1 MGRALRILI
10 QLLAGLGAALVIV
23 LAVLAWRLS
32 EGPVSFA
39 FLTPS
44 IERAL
49 EGEQGRFRIRLD
61 DTILAWAGWER
72 TLDIRVLNV
81 RAIGPDLAAIAS
93 VPEMSLSFSVQALMG
108 GRLAPKSIELFRP
121 TLKLIRH
128 EDGSVGVGGDGDL
141 FQRMLDNLSAS
152 PEASE
157 ALSYLTRLS
166 IIDGDLSVDDRRL
179 AMTWRAPNARVDL
192 ERADS
197 GIDGEASLEILVG
210 GERARVVAFGGYRPA
225 TRRLNLGVTFGDMS
239 PAVFSGLSPALKAL
253 GVLDL
258 PLRGTM
264 SVSMTLGG
272 AVDVAGFDLTG
283 GSGRLVLPSPLEQNL
298 PIEGIRLRGS
308 YEGASD
314 SLEVDHLLL
323 DLGPGGAL
331 YLPAPSDH
339 RMPLRTLTA
348 QGRYGLGSGRLEVTA
363 LEADLGGPSVSVTAA
378 IEGIGGAMTLDAQG
392 TLKDLAVDDFK
403 RYWPK
408 AWGEDA
414 WTWCVSHL
422 SAGRASETRVR
433 VRLGLDGEGGVR
445 VETIKGEIDMDGITV
460 DYLPPMP
467 KVARVSG
474 QATFDKTRFDIFI
487 LSGETFGLRVREGS
501 IFFTGLD
508 QVDQFADIQ
517 LLIDGPVR
525 DALKLIDHEPL
536 GFSTVLGVDP
546 AKTSGR
552 SLTRLKLGFIVEHAL
567 TRDRVQVSATSEMTE
582 VAITDA
588 LLGQSVSEGSLALSV
603 DKTGMDVSGGIM
615 LGTIPATLEWRR
627 NFLDE
632 APFRGRYELSAR
644 IDGIQDLADVGI
656 DLGLNSG
663 DFIRGAMDAR
673 VLLTV
678 DDGDAGILNASLDLA
693 RAELDIPALTWS
705 KKAGTAATARV
716 EVKLRGDRVE
726 EITRFD
732 LVTDDFLIQG
742 SARYAPDGLERIDLD
757 RIVHGRT
764 DMRGVLIPRQDGGW
778 TASFHGASF
787 DLEPL
792 FEDFFGDS
800 GQGTGKEENPLRY
813 SLSVELNKV
822 WLGPDRFIDGVA
834 GTLTRTGD
842 HWRAM
847 AVEGRAGKDKKFT
860 VRIGPGTGGNRRLT
874 IRAEDAGS
882 LLKTLGFYDNM
893 IGGAL
898 EVTGD
903 FDDAAPGKPLGGRL
917 VIKGYR
923 VVKAPVL
930 IQLVSIM
937 ALTGIF
943 EALEGDGLAFIELNA
958 PFTLKDGILKVTDT
972 KATGLS
978 LGYTA
983 SGKIDTRADTVD
995 LTGTMVP
1002 AYAINSLL
1010 GNIPIVGEIFTGG
1023 EEGGGVFAA
1032 SYSMTGPLEEPKVSV
1047 NPLTVLAPGFLRTLF
1062 EALFEGATA
1071 APPPAQEGPK
1081 EGN

>member
-1 MGRALRILI
+1 MGRALRFLI

-32 EGPVSFA
+32 EGPVSLA

-49 EGEQGRFRIRLD
+49 EGEQGRYRIRLD
-61 DTILAWAGWER
+61 DTILAWAGWKR

-81 RAIGPDLAAIAS
+81 RAIGPDQAAIAS

-152 PEASE
+152 PVASE

-192 ERADS
+192 ERVLT
-197 GIDGEASLEILVG
+197 GIDGEASLELLVG
-210 GERARVVAFGGYRPA
+210 GERARVVAFGGYRA
-225 TRRLNLGVTFGDMS
+225 DTRRLNLGVTFGDIS
-239 PAVFSGLSPALKAL
+239 AAVFSRLSPALESL

-264 SVSMTLGG
+264 NVSMTLGG

-283 GSGRLVLPSPLEQNL
+283 DGGRLVLPSLLEQNL
-298 PIEGIRLRGS
+298 PIEEFRLRGR

-314 SLEVDHLLL
+314 SLEVDHLHLG
-323 DLGPGGAL
+323 LGPGGAL
-331 YLPAPSDH
+331 YLPAPTDH

-348 QGRYGLGSGRLEVTA
+348 RGRYGLGSGRLQVTA
-363 LEADLGGPSVSVTAA
+363 LEADLGGPSLSGTAA
-378 IEGIGGAMTLDAQG
+378 IEGIGGAMTVDAEG

-403 RYWPK
+403 RYWPR
-408 AWGEDA
+408 AWGENA

-422 SAGRASETRVR
+422 SAGRASETRAR

-487 LSGETFGLRVREGS
+487 LGGETFGLKVREGS

-508 QVDQFADIQ
+508 QYDQVADIQ

-525 DALKLIDHEPL
+525 DAMKLIDHEPL
-536 GFSTVLGVDP
+536 GFSTVLGIDP
-546 AKTSGR
+546 AKTSGQA
-552 SLTRLKLGFIVEHAL
+552 LTRLKLGFIVEHAL
-567 TRDRVQVSATSEMTE
+567 SLDRVEVSATSEMTE
-582 VAITDA
+582 VTIADA
-588 LLGQSVSEGSLALSV
+588 VFGHSVSEGSLALSV
-603 DKTGMDVSGGIM
+603 DKTGMDVSGKIM
-615 LGTIPATLEWRR
+615 LGAIPAALEWRR

-632 APFRGRYELSAR
+632 APFRGRYQLSAR
-644 IDGIQDLADVGI
+644 INEIRDLADVGI

-678 DDGDAGILNASLDLA
+678 DDGGAGILNASLDLA
-693 RAELDIPALTWS
+693 RAELDIPALAWS
-705 KKAGTAATARV
+705 KKAGTAATARMD
-716 EVKLRGDRVE
+716 VKLQGDRVK

-732 LVTDDFLIQG
+732 LVAGDIVIQG
-742 SARYAPDGLERIDLD
+742 SARTAPDGLERIDLD
-757 RIVHGRT
+757 RVVHGRT
-764 DMRGVLIPRQDGGW
+764 DMRGVLIPRRDGGW

-792 FEDFFGDS
+792 FEEFFGDS
-800 GQGTGKEENPLRY
+800 GQAAGEEETLPY
-813 SLSVELNKV
+813 SLSVDLNKV
-822 WLGPDRFIDGVA
+822 WLGPDRSVGGVA
-834 GTLTRTGD
+834 GTLTRSGEY
-842 HWRAM
+842 WRTM
-847 AVEGRAGKDKKFT
+847 ALEGRAGKDKKFT
-860 VRIGPGTGGNRRLT
+860 VGIGPGKGGNRRLT
-874 IRAEDAGS
+874 IRAEDAGAF
-882 LLKTLGFYDNM
+882 LKTFGFYDNM

-917 VIKGYR
+917 VIKDYR
-923 VVKAPVL
+923 VVKAPAL

-943 EALEGDGLAFIELNA
+943 EALEADGLAFIELNA
-958 PFTLKDGILKVTDT
+958 PFTLKDGILNVTDT

-983 SGKIDTRADTVD
+983 SGSIDTRADTVD

-1032 SYSMTGPLEEPKVSV
+1032 SYSMTGPIEDPKVTV

-1062 EALFEGATA
+1062 EALFEGVNA
-1071 APPPAQEGPK
+1071 APPPEQEGPK